1 MLFLHYKLVLDYLWL
16 STRNWEKE
24 HVPFM
29 GLAELDILYL
39 LEKAVL
45 GTSGSDET

>member
-1 MLFLHYKLVLDYLWL
+1 
-16 STRNWEKE
+16 
-24 HVPFM
+24 M

-45 GTSGSDET
+45 GTSGSDETWARSWPSATKATMDITNVEFFPWTPM